1 MRELLFEIRG
11 AKTWKDYY
19 DAYKRAYS
27 YILNDLWAFGKMGFA
42 QQLHHTAVPDVS
54 GAIVDSV
61 NWAAYSQ
68 PSHETLET
76 FLPVFSEAL
85 RAEPQRIRSSRYFFF
100 VTDGDPIETSL
111 VQSALGHLNN
121 QVDFWCGS
129 FEDILSAG
137 NVYST
142 AIGLGALFSTEN
154 WSPPIDRT
162 NNFLSPTDAIVFLQ
176 RIREAID
183 EQIKISSHSIVPG
196 QIIIPLSDS
205 FIILMGFKMNLSVES
220 LITVIG
226 DNVGIAACIALDRV
240 KASGWQKESINYCEQ
255 IFSLK
260 PPNTKDYIVQPGDM
274 LSRIARQHYE
284 MAFYQLWPLIR
295 VLNPQITDPN
305 RIFPGQR
312 IHLPVL

>member
-1 MRELLFEIRG
+1 MKELLLEIQV
-11 AKTWKDYY
+11 AKTWRDYY

-85 RAEPQRIRSSRYFFF
+85 RAEPQRIRSNRYFFF
-100 VTDGDPIETSL
+100 VTYGAPIETSI
-111 VQSALGHLNN
+111 VQSTLGHFNN

-142 AIGLGALFSTEN
+142 AIGLGALFSTQN

-162 NNFLSPTDAIVFLQ
+162 TNSLSGTEAVVFLQ
-176 RIREAID
+176 RIRKAIS
-183 EQIKISSHSIVPG
+183 EQILISHSIVPR
-196 QIIIPLSDS
+196 QIIIPLVDS
-205 FIILMGFKMNLSVES
+205 FIILMGFKMYLSVES
-220 LITVIG
+220 LSTVIG

-240 KASGWQKESINYCEQ
+240 KASGWRKESINYCEQ
-255 IFSLK
+255 IISLK
-260 PPNTKDYIVQPGDM
+260 PPKTNDYIVQPSDM
-274 LSRIARQHYE
+274 LSRIVRQHYE

-295 VLNPQITDPN
+295 VLNPQIKDPN

-312 IHLPVL
+312 IHLPVLQ

>member
-1 MRELLFEIRG
+1 MKQLLYKIQE

-27 YILNDLWAFGKMGFA
+27 YILNDLWALGKMGFA
-42 QQLHHTAVPDVS
+42 QQLHHTAVPDVT

-68 PSHETLET
+68 PSHETLEK
-76 FLPVFSEAL
+76 FLPVFSESL

-100 VTDGDPIETSL
+100 VTYGVPIETSM
-111 VQSALGHLNN
+111 VQRAFGDLCK

-137 NVYST
+137 NLYST
-142 AIGLGALFSTEN
+142 AIGLGALLSTGK
-154 WSPPIDRT
+154 WCPPIDRT
-162 NNFLSPTDAIVFLQ
+162 TNTLSGNDAIVFLQ
-176 RIREAID
+176 DIHETINK
-183 EQIKISSHSIVPG
+183 QISISHSIIPR
-196 QIIIPLSDS
+196 QIIIPLANS
-205 FIILMGFKMNLSVES
+205 FIILMGFRMNVSVES
-220 LITVIG
+220 LITIIG
-226 DNVGIAACIALDRV
+226 DSVGIATCIALDRV

-260 PPNTKDYIVQPGDM
+260 PPKTNDYIVQPGDI
-274 LSRIARQHYE
+274 LSRVVRQRYE

-295 VLNPQITDPN
+295 VLNPQIKDPN
-305 RIFPGQR
+305 RIFPEQR
-312 IHLPVL
+312 IHLPVLQ